1 MGKQPN
7 PDPCD
12 VTSLQNWHWNHGN
25 AIAKNEYEYLSHD
38 RDLLSVVL
46 ADKTPLRRL
55 LHRSKLFRLNPFWK
69 KDKMPEI
76 PLYDEGLVT
85 YHSDKRVDRFI
96 SCVVL
101 AIGTVMLLAPMWI
114 LTVLQGSNLKLGIIS
129 LFIVL
134 FLGLV
139 SSVTVAKPFETLAAT
154 AA

>member
-1 MGKQPN
+1 
-7 PDPCD
+7 
-12 VTSLQNWHWNHGN
+12 
-25 AIAKNEYEYLSHD
+25 
-38 RDLLSVVL
+38 
-46 ADKTPLRRL
+46 
-55 LHRSKLFRLNPFWK
+55 
-69 KDKMPEI
+69 MPEI